1 MSHRA
6 PELTA
11 LGWNDWFE
19 ERALRD
25 HASSESVARVVA
37 VDREQSLLIDE
48 AGVFR
53 AKLSGSYRYR
63 VHDPENL
70 PCVGDWVCVER
81 ARKDDFGLIQS
92 LLDRRTALRRKA
104 PGSASAVQVIAANLD
119 YVFVVQS
126 CHFDFNVKRLER
138 YLVMA
143 TEGGVE
149 PHVLL
154 TKTDLVD
161 EAVLSAQLAEIRTA
175 RITAPVSSISNVT
188 RTGVDALKSLLEP
201 GKTYCL
207 VGSSGVGKSTLINE
221 LIGRDHLETGDVSA
235 TGEGRHTTV
244 RRELV
249 ILANGAMVIDNP
261 GMREFGVA
269 SAEAGI
275 EAHFADI
282 VESAAE
288 CRYRDCTHTNEPG
301 CAIRGAVEAGEI
313 DQDHYDN
320 FLKLREESE
329 FHDLSHAE
337 KRKKDRDFG
346 RYLKSAKKD
355 FERE

>member
-1 MSHRA
+1 MANRA
-6 PELTA
+6 QELAA

-19 ERALRD
+19 EQ
-25 HASSESVARVVA
+25 ASRHCEPSESVAKVVA
-37 VDREQSLLIDE
+37 VDREQSLLVDE
-48 AGVFR
+48 TGVFR
-53 AKLSGSYRYR
+53 AKLSGTYRYR
-63 VHDPENL
+63 LHDAESL
-70 PCVGDWVCVER
+70 PCVGDWVWVER
-81 ARKDDFGLIQS
+81 DRRDDFGLILS
-92 LLDRRTALRRKA
+92 LLERKTTLCRKA
-104 PGSASAVQVIAANLD
+104 PGSARAVQVIAANLD
-119 YVFVVQS
+119 YVFIVQS

-161 EAVLSAQLAEIRTA
+161 ESVLSAQVAEIRSA
-175 RITAPVSSISNVT
+175 GITAPISTMSNVT
-188 RTGVDALKSLLEP
+188 RTGIDALKALLQP

-221 LIGRDHLETGDVSA
+221 LIGRDRLETGNVSA

-261 GMREFGVA
+261 GMREFGIA
-269 SAEAGI
+269 NAEAGI
-275 EAHFADI
+275 EAHFSNI

-301 CAIRGAVEAGEI
+301 CAIRNAVEAGG
-313 DQDHYDN
+313 
-320 FLKLREESE
+320 
-329 FHDLSHAE
+329 
-337 KRKKDRDFG
+337 DR
-346 RYLKSAKKD
+346 RRPL
-355 FERE
+355 